1 MVLGVCYHGLG
12 LCKGYEFL
20 WKEMNANLG
29 YLIEVIFA
37 YAKVSIVFPMVVL

>member
-1 MVLGVCYHGLG
+1 MVRGVCYPKLG

-20 WKEMNANLG
+20 WKEMNVNPS

-37 YAKVSIVFPMVVL
+37 YARVSIIFPMVVL